1 MKSSPNSQRQPLQ
14 IEPRLSRCRNDR
26 GDGPVASTPRRR
38 GWSRWAFGRVVLNAR
53 RVPELVQE
61 VVVIVAADQVVRN
74 RHADGRRHRKGGI
87 GPWREPF
94 ESMSHQRYHPRQS
107 LDDVGRFDVDHS
119 QSGVGL
125 LVRDD
130 HAQRRV
136 EPFAFRKVGGRLGN
150 GALVVLPLPHH
161 EGVEQLPLRGDPS
174 VERRTRNRG
183 PQCATSERLSFV
195 MPLRPSTSAVAAS
208 IRSRDDRSATA
219 NASSTVIALQIFVEV
234 SR

>member
-1 MKSSPNSQRQPLQ
+1 MKSSPNSQWQPLQ
-14 IEPRLSRCRNDR
+14 IKPKLSRRRNDR

-107 LDDVGRFDVDHS
+107 LDDAGRFDVDHS

-161 EGVEQLPLRGDPS
+161 EGVEQLPS
-174 VERRTRNRG
+174 SRRTIGRASDAKPRPAVRPRRG
-183 PQCATSERLSFV
+183 S
-195 MPLRPSTSAVAAS
+195 
-208 IRSRDDRSATA
+208 
-219 NASSTVIALQIFVEV
+219 ASSCRCGRAPRRWQPVSALATTGRPRLTLPPP
-234 SR
+234 S